1 MARGPLEALGL
12 TLYEWDFVIKNISF
26 AKPPRCENLVLV
38 QDSNLYLISLGILIT
53 GTSLLDNKWIL

>member
-1 MARGPLEALGL
+1 MARGPLEALGF
-12 TLYEWDFVIKNISF
+12 TLFEWDFVIRNISF
-26 AKPPRCENLVLV
+26 AKPLRHKNLVLV